1 MKRIVGMLLA
11 YALLAFVCCFGLGCG
26 LLGSAEPR
34 VERFECQVRAFK
46 PLVGNVLDA
55 EQLVRDLYAGK
66 ANMNA
71 VLANLQATREELVK
85 LQQDLNA
92 CEPPPPEPTDVVLS
106 ERDAGASHAS

>member
-1 MKRIVGMLLA
+1 MKRFVGALLA
-11 YALLAFVCCFGLGCG
+11 YALVAYVMCFGVGCG
-26 LLGSAEPR
+26 LLGASEPR

-46 PLVGNVLDA
+46 PLVGNVMDA

-66 ANMNA
+66 ASLNS
-71 VLANLQATREELVK
+71 VLHNVQATREELVK
-85 LQQDLNA
+85 LLADLQA